1 MTRNLTPNLTRL
13 SVNLN
18 KVALLRNSRTLGIPS
33 VVRAGVIA
41 LEAGARGL
49 TVHPRPDERHI
60 RPHDVVD
67 LATLLRGPEGT
78 RDAYAANRRARTAAG
93 LPPSTTERFAYAAL
107 VAVGD
112 TEEEGMRLGEKL
124 LWFLNTSLKSAP
136 QFGKFLAGAA
146 PPEAAPM
153 IYRTRPKADAK
164 PLPNVKPSVGKNKAE
179 ALKLQLSNFWG
190 VKAEAFGVR
199 VEETN
204 VATLCATADLVIDAF
219 DNAKSR
225 RTLSTWARSAD
236 KPLVH
241 AAVSAD
247 GTFGLVRWD
256 ERFVADEEG
265 APGQAT
271 CEGGEHL
278 PLIAL
283 VSSTLARTIQDFV
296 AKGTK
301 RDAMI
306 ALSGVNVTAES

>member
-1 MTRNLTPNLTRL
+1 MKRIVFCGVGALGSNAVVLCRNLEITMVLVDFDRVESKNCL
-13 SVNLN
+13 SQ
-18 KVALLRNSRTLGIPS
+18 A
-33 VVRAGVIA
+33 
-41 LEAGARGL
+41 
-49 TVHPRPDERHI
+49 
-60 RPHDVVD
+60 
-67 LATLLRGPEGT
+67 
-78 RDAYAANRRARTAAG
+78 
-93 LPPSTTERFAYAAL
+93 F
-107 VAVGD
+107 
-112 TEEEGMRLGEKL
+112 
-124 LWFLNTSLKSAP
+124 
-136 QFGKFLAGAA
+136 
-146 PPEAAPM
+146 
-153 IYRTRPKADAK
+153 
-164 PLPNVKPSVGKNKAE
+164 VKPSVGKNKAE

-204 VATLCATADLVIDAF
+204 VATLAGSADLLVDAF

-225 RTLSTWARSAD
+225 RVLSAYAREAQ

-256 ERFVADEEG
+256 ERFVADEEASPG
-265 APGQAT
+265 AAT

-296 AKGTK
+296 QKGTK

-306 ALSGVNVTAES
+306 ALSGVTTTAE